1 MKTLRETEVKAVFS
15 NIEEILPVNGDY
27 ALVDSNMQVK
37 SMCIYTVKNG
47 KLYDDISF
55 DIDPKEYSNDDIS
68 ELKEY
73 SEGLQFAMLAKQYNF
88 SYPD

>member
-1 MKTLRETEVKAVFS
+1 MLS
-15 NIEEILPVNGDY
+15 VNGDY
-27 ALVDSNMQVK
+27 ALVDSDMRVK

-55 DIDPKEYSNDDIS
+55 DIEQKAYDDDDMS

-73 SEGLQFAMLAKQYNF
+73 SKGLQFALLTKQYNF

>member
-1 MKTLRETEVKAVFS
+1 MRTLRETEVKAVFS
-15 NIEEILPVNGDY
+15 NIEEVLHNNGDY
-27 ALVDSNMQVK
+27 ALVDSYMRVK

-55 DIDPKEYSNDDIS
+55 DMEPKAYDDDDMS